1 MTDARLSAI
10 VVDDEPLARRELR
23 ALLAAHQELEIV
35 GEAEDVDT
43 AAALISS
50 VSPDIVFLDI
60 QLSGATGFD
69 LLARV
74 PARFEVVF
82 VTAYEQHALRAFDV
96 NALGYLLKPVS
107 RERLAEVVARLV
119 TRLHGMRA
127 DESRDDCDEDGRDGG
142 RRDDGDRGD
151 DEREDGARDD
161 EPLRYDDRLFLRL
174 NDRWHFVSVSAIQSI
189 LAEGNY
195 TRLMLIDGR
204 TALVGR
210 TLKHWIARLPARRFL
225 RVHRSAIVNLQHI
238 DHVEEWSASTWQVYL
253 RHAAEPIAM
262 SRRYAA
268 RIQHRL
274 G

>member
-1 MTDARLSAI
+1 MTDAKLSAI

-23 ALLAAHQELEIV
+23 TLLAVHQDLEIV

-43 AAALISS
+43 AAALISR

-74 PARFEVVF
+74 PARFEVIF

-119 TRLHGMRA
+119 TLLKDARV
-127 DESRDDCDEDGRDGG
+127 DEPREDPDDGVDDEDV
-142 RRDDGDRGD
+142 
-151 DEREDGARDD
+151 
-161 EPLRYDDRLFLRL
+161 PLHYDDRLFLRL
-174 NDRWHFVSVSAIQSI
+174 DDRWHFVSVSAIQSI

-195 TRLMLIDGR
+195 TRVMLTDGR
-204 TALVGR
+204 AALVNR
-210 TLKHWIARLPARRFL
+210 TLKHWAARLPARRFL
-225 RVHRSAIVNLQHI
+225 RVHRSAIVNLQHV

-253 RHAAEPIAM
+253 RHAAEPIVM

>member
-1 MTDARLSAI
+1 MPDTKPDTKLTAI
-10 VVDDEPLARRELR
+10 VIDDEPLARRELR
-23 ALLAAHQELEIV
+23 ALLATHQELEIV

-43 AAALISS
+43 AAALISR
-50 VSPDIVFLDI
+50 VSPDVVFLDI

-74 PARFEVVF
+74 PARFEVIF

-107 RERLAEVVARLV
+107 RDRLAEVVARLV
-119 TRLHGMRA
+119 MRHDDNSHDPHDDSASA
-127 DESRDDCDEDGRDGG
+127 DSA
-142 RRDDGDRGD
+142 GD
-151 DEREDGARDD
+151 DSVL
-161 EPLRYDDRLFLRL
+161 LRYDDRLFLRL

-210 TLKHWIARLPARRFL
+210 TLKDWAARLPARRFL

>member
-1 MTDARLSAI
+1 MPDTKPDTKLTAI
-10 VVDDEPLARRELR
+10 VIDDEPLARRELR
-23 ALLAAHQELEIV
+23 ALLATHQELEIV

-43 AAALISS
+43 AAALISR
-50 VSPDIVFLDI
+50 VSPDVVFLDI

-74 PARFEVVF
+74 PARFEVIF

-107 RERLAEVVARLV
+107 CDRLAEVVARLV
-119 TRLHGMRA
+119 MRHDDHSHDPHDDSASA
-127 DESRDDCDEDGRDGG
+127 DSA
-142 RRDDGDRGD
+142 GD
-151 DEREDGARDD
+151 DSVL
-161 EPLRYDDRLFLRL
+161 LRHDDRLFLRL

-195 TRLMLIDGR
+195 TRLMLLDGR
-204 TALVGR
+204 TALVNR
-210 TLKHWIARLPARRFL
+210 TLKEWAARLPARCFL

>member
-1 MTDARLSAI
+1 MPDTKLTAI

-23 ALLAAHQELEIV
+23 ALLATHQDVEVV
-35 GEAEDVDT
+35 GEADDVDT
-43 AAALISS
+43 AAALISR
-50 VSPDIVFLDI
+50 VSPDVVFLDI
-60 QLSGATGFD
+60 QLSGVTGFD

-74 PARFEVVF
+74 PARFEVIF

-107 RERLAEVVARLV
+107 RDRLADVVARLV
-119 TRLHGMRA
+119 TRLPGVR
-127 DESRDDCDEDGRDGG
+127 EDDAKDVDAN
-142 RRDDGDRGD
+142 DGD
-151 DEREDGARDD
+151 ARDD
-161 EPLRYDDRLFLRL
+161 DAGDDSEPLRYDDRLFLRL
-174 NDRWHFVSVSAIQSI
+174 DDRWHFVSVGAIQSI

-195 TRLMLIDGR
+195 TRLMFVDGR
-204 TALVGR
+204 TALVNR
-210 TLKHWIARLPARRFL
+210 TMKHWVARLPARRFL

>member
-10 VVDDEPLARRELR
+10 VVDDEPPARRELK
-23 ALLAAHQELEIV
+23 ALLAAHQDLEIV

-43 AAALISS
+43 AAALISRA
-50 VSPDIVFLDI
+50 SPDIVFLDI

-119 TRLHGMRA
+119 TRLQGTRA
-127 DESRDDCDEDGRDGG
+127 EESDDD
-142 RRDDGDRGD
+142 RDDGLRH
-151 DEREDGARDD
+151 DGMRDD

-195 TRLMLIDGR
+195 TRLMLTDGR
-204 TALVGR
+204 TALVSR
-210 TLKHWIARLPARRFL
+210 TLKEWIARLPARRFL

>member
-1 MTDARLSAI
+1 MPDTKPDTKLTAI
-10 VVDDEPLARRELR
+10 VIDDEPLARRELR
-23 ALLAAHQELEIV
+23 ALLATHQELEIV

-43 AAALISS
+43 AAALISR
-50 VSPDIVFLDI
+50 VSPDVVFLDI

-74 PARFEVVF
+74 PARFEVIF

-107 RERLAEVVARLV
+107 RDRLAEVVARLV
-119 TRLHGMRA
+119 MRHDDHSHDPHDDSASA
-127 DESRDDCDEDGRDGG
+127 DSA
-142 RRDDGDRGD
+142 GD
-151 DEREDGARDD
+151 DSVL
-161 EPLRYDDRLFLRL
+161 LRYDDRLFLRL

-204 TALVGR
+204 TALINR
-210 TLKHWIARLPARRFL
+210 TLKDWAARLPARRFL

>member
-1 MTDARLSAI
+1 MTSARLSAI

-23 ALLAAHQELEIV
+23 ALLAAHPELEIV
-35 GEAEDVDT
+35 GEAEDADT
-43 AAALISS
+43 AVALIARLA
-50 VSPDIVFLDI
+50 PDIVFLDI

-69 LLARV
+69 VLARV
-74 PARFEVVF
+74 PATFEVIF
-82 VTAYEQHALRAFDV
+82 VTAYEQHALRAFEV

-107 RERLAEVVARLV
+107 RQRLAEVVARLLTHV
-119 TRLHGMRA
+119 PGLQA
-127 DESRDDCDEDGRDGG
+127 
-142 RRDDGDRGD
+142 
-151 DEREDGARDD
+151 ARDD
-161 EPLRYDDRLFLRL
+161 DGRGLDEAPAAKTDAEAEAGGAAGADAAPLQYDDRLFLRL
-174 NDRWHFVSVSAIQSI
+174 DDRWHFVSVSAIQSI

-195 TRLMLIDGR
+195 TRLTLIDRR

-238 DHVEEWSASTWQVYL
+238 DRVEEWSASTYQVYL

-268 RIQHRL
+268 RIQDRL